1 MNDDTSPGASGGAG
15 AVRQDPAAAASA
27 GAPFRVKAVAGLL
40 ALLAGAIGAH
50 RLYLGSRFWWI
61 YPVVALPPL
70 GWAMQAQEW
79 FREPGFFV
87 AAVVQVVAMV
97 EAIVFCLTP
106 DERWDARW
114 NPGSGR
120 RSASGWAAV
129 LVAMAA
135 LILGAIL
142 LMSVMA
148 IGLEGY
154 FASRLNR

>member
-1 MNDDTSPGASGGAG
+1 MKDETPRGATGASGARP
-15 AVRQDPAAAASA
+15 ADSAAAARA
-27 GAPFRVKAVAGLL
+27 AEPFRVKAIAGLL
-40 ALLAGAIGAH
+40 ALLAGALGAH
-50 RLYLGSRFWWI
+50 RLYLGSRLWWI
-61 YPVVALPPL
+61 YPLVALPPL
-70 GWAMQAQEW
+70 GWAVQAQEW

-87 AAVVQVVAMV
+87 ASVVQVVAMV

-106 DERWDARW
+106 DARWDARW
-114 NPGSGR
+114 NPGSER

-129 LVAMAA
+129 LVAIAA

-148 IGLEGY
+148 IALEGY

>member
-1 MNDDTSPGASGGAG
+1 MNEETPREAPAASGAT
-15 AVRQDPAAAASA
+15 RKDPAPAARD
-27 GAPFRVKAVAGLL
+27 GQPFRVKAVAGLL
-40 ALLAGAIGAH
+40 ALLAGALGAH
-50 RLYLGSRFWWI
+50 RLYLGARLWWI
-61 YPVVALPPL
+61 YPLIALPPL

-79 FREPGFFV
+79 FREPGFFI

-114 NPGSGR
+114 NPGSGQ

-129 LVAMAA
+129 LVAIAA

-148 IGLEGY
+148 IALEGY